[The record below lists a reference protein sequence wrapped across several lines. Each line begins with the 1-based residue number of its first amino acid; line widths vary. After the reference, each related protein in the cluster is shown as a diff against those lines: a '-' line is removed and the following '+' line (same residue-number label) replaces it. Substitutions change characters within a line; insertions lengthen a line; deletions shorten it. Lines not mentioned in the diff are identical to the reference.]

1 MVPSFMPSPL
11 GTLQADRSG
20 VHGLATGN
28 DVWHNGMTVQS
39 KTALYI
45 ACNPKEPGNSR
56 RGPGASSSCRR
67 RVERSPR
74 QSPKAFKDLRGL
86 LIVDDFR
93 KNSTRF
99 IQHTYHYASAD
110 CKTSPSH
117 LNNMDPP
124 RSSVA
129 ALPRERIDLSK
140 ACLMLDWHSGCYHW

>member
-1 MVPSFMPSPL
+1 MVVPSFMPSPL

-67 RVERSPR
+67 RVERSPS
-74 QSPKAFKDLRGL
+74 QCPKAFKDLRGL
-86 LIVDDFR
+86 LIVDEFR
-93 KNSTRF
+93 KTPHVSYS
-99 IQHTYHYASAD
+99 IHTMMLVK
-110 CKTSPSH
+110 KTSPSH
-117 LNNMDPP
+117 
-124 RSSVA
+124 
-129 ALPRERIDLSK
+129 
-140 ACLMLDWHSGCYHW
+140 